1 MVEWVLRPKIRQA
14 ITVFCSEEPALQEDA
29 LHSCDWIVLAE
40 IHKFLEPFHD
50 ATIANE
56 SWKKSISDVLPTMDY
71 LLHHIEAARNTTD
84 IPHLATMMETA
95 WAKLAD
101 YYELTEDSP
110 VYSAATVLNPSLKWT
125 YMEKTWEDRQEWI
138 ERAKARVGQLWRD
151 EYKPASQCCITRP
164 IPEQRP
170 DAKRPNGYKI
180 WMKEQKATIF
190 SMDDDEY
197 DVYCREPVI
206 MVSDPLKW
214 WLDPAQRRR
223 FPGLSLM
230 AIDILSIAP
239 MSAETERLFSKAKL
253 SVTDQRGSMN
263 VETLNLVECLRSWDN
278 SALILPTECR
288 YMDGSHDTI
297 ERVSSEA

>member
-1 MVEWVLRPKIRQA
+1 
-14 ITVFCSEEPALQEDA
+14 
-29 LHSCDWIVLAE
+29 
-40 IHKFLEPFHD
+40 
-50 ATIANE
+50 
-56 SWKKSISDVLPTMDY
+56 
-71 LLHHIEAARNTTD
+71 
-84 IPHLATMMETA
+84 MMETA

-190 SMDDDEY
+190 SMDDDE
-197 DVYCREPVI
+197 
-206 MVSDPLKW
+206 
-214 WLDPAQRRR
+214 
-223 FPGLSLM
+223 
-230 AIDILSIAP
+230 
-239 MSAETERLFSKAKL
+239 
-253 SVTDQRGSMN
+253 
-263 VETLNLVECLRSWDN
+263 SWDN

>member
-1 MVEWVLRPKIRQA
+1 
-14 ITVFCSEEPALQEDA
+14 
-29 LHSCDWIVLAE
+29 
-40 IHKFLEPFHD
+40 
-50 ATIANE
+50 
-56 SWKKSISDVLPTMDY
+56 
-71 LLHHIEAARNTTD
+71 
-84 IPHLATMMETA
+84 
-95 WAKLAD
+95 
-101 YYELTEDSP
+101 
-110 VYSAATVLNPSLKWT
+110 
-125 YMEKTWEDRQEWI
+125 MEKTWEDRQEWI

-253 SVTDQRGSMN
+253 SVTDQRGSIN
-263 VETLNLVECLRSWDN
+263 VETLNLLECLRSWDN

-297 ERVSSEA
+297 ERVSSEAQDSGLEDESQHRLGRT